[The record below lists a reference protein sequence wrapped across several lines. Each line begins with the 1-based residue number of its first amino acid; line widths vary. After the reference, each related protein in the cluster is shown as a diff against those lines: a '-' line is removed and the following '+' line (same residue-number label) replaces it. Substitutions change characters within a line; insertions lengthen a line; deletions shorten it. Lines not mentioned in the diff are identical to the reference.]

1 MNGTLLGRWG
11 KNRDMFTCNMVRM
24 VMLKVTMGTGVLDV
38 AAVVEPV
45 DDDDDDDDDC
55 CWS

>member
-38 AAVVEPV
+38 AVVEPV
-45 DDDDDDDDDC
+45 VDDDC
-55 CWS
+55 CCWS